1 MPINIEK
8 GHMTLTIPFGW
19 FITPRLAM
27 TNLRT
32 KVGMSIFTHA
42 EYKKATQN
50 LQMGW
55 FEVIRVTG
63 DGIISFDRLH
73 SASY

>member
-1 MPINIEK
+1 VPINIEK

-50 LQMGW
+50 LQMG
-55 FEVIRVTG
+55 
-63 DGIISFDRLH
+63 
-73 SASY
+73 